1 MNQNEK
7 GETQMNKKRLT
18 KVTHRVIVA
27 LVAVTLLFCAV
38 WSGPAEASAYKAAY
52 IERNDNLNVNYKDYL
67 NGSVVQKLPDAVKD
81 DQVISVIITL
91 DIVNLMDAYEKTD
104 KTMSF
109 RDYALFSEDAKNVE
123 AQVLSQR
130 EDFLKVLDEK
140 EIEYKVTGLTYS
152 TLLTGFELQI
162 TARDFDSVCGNLSTG
177 MDIMVSESYKVAT
190 TVPVSNT
197 VNVHS
202 TGIINADGLGY
213 DGSGLVVAV
222 LDTGLDYAHSAFD
235 ESRFTS
241 TNLGLTYDQVAALLG
256 ETMAS
261 KQYEGLSVDDVFISN
276 KVPFGFDYADQNPD
290 VYSTHNNHG
299 THVSGIIVGN
309 DDTIRGVA
317 PNAQLVSMKV
327 FSDVYDSAISSWILS
342 ALEDCVILGVDVIN
356 MSLGT
361 AAGFSR
367 EGDEEKMW
375 GVYDKIRDAGIS
387 LMVAASNSYSSAF
400 GSAANGNLGLTSNP
414 DTATVGSPGTYKG
427 AMSVASISGTL
438 TPYLL
443 IGETIVYFD
452 EANNN
457 AGKEQKFC
465 EKLLGGEETK
475 TLEYVVIPGVGRSA
489 DYTGQDVTGKIAL
502 VSRGGNTF
510 EEKALIAQQQGA
522 AGIIIYNNV
531 SGDIKMNIG
540 DATLAVCSISKDNG
554 KMLVEAAGESGIGK
568 LVIGEK
574 QAAGP
579 FISDFSSWGPTPD
592 LGIKPEITGEGG
604 NILSAVT
611 GGGYD
616 RLSGTSMATPNLAG
630 VALLMRQYI
639 IEKFPE
645 IANDPNAINSLLY
658 RLMMS
663 TADIVLNE
671 NGLPYAVRKQGAGLA
686 NLRDAL
692 SSPAVITTYDANGN
706 AMDKTKLELGDD
718 AAKKGVYTMTFTV
731 ENFGS
736 ASLSY
741 DIGAYVLTEGVSET
755 LTNAGLTTVTEQ
767 AYALAAA
774 LTIDSVKGGT
784 LSGNNLTIAAK
795 SQATVTVTIT
805 LTDEDKAYLDK
816 SFENGM
822 YVEGFITLKPT
833 AGTEVDMSVPY
844 LAFYGD
850 WNEAPIFDKD
860 YFETNKDELDD
871 GIDEE
876 DKIKADA
883 YATTPIGGIENDY
896 VSFLGAYYFEQN
908 PADRVI
914 SASRDYIA
922 LSNQNG
928 TIHSLRFVWAGLL
941 RGCAKIEITITDDST
956 GEVIFETADYDVRKS
971 YGDGGSIYPAN
982 IEIEFDTMDYNL
994 MNNSEYTVKI
1004 TGYTD
1009 FGDGGI
1015 TTNDKNTFEFPLVV
1029 DFEAPTVNDVEFR
1042 YVYDKTLKKNR
1053 LYADIKVY
1061 DNHYTMAMQVGY
1073 VGTTIDPESGSSV
1086 AEIKTFS
1093 QYMTPVYSQK
1103 NSTTTVTYELTDY
1116 IYQIKAG
1123 AYNANTFVVTA
1134 YDYALNYATY
1144 EIGLPVN
1151 YVDFYMDGLDDG
1163 LTLSPNEVYD
1173 LSPAVYPNT
1182 EWAELLEFTSRNT
1195 KVVRVVNNKL
1205 VAVGPGTAVVTIR
1218 DPGTNKKVNVTVK
1231 VLNEGDEGYVRYD
1244 KPVAD
1249 VFNLVGYYVKNAHFL
1264 VSSTDREIG
1273 STGDTRY
1280 FEGGY
1285 YLSMYPA
1292 ESVILNYRLDAYFPN
1307 DVKVTYTSGNPK
1319 VAKVDE
1325 YGTIT
1330 AVSEGNANI
1339 IVNLVWKENG
1349 KSTNYSAT
1357 VKVSV
1362 KDPFMAANGNL
1373 QSYHG
1378 EGGIVTIPKD
1388 LSITT
1393 IASFAFSGF
1402 DYVLK
1407 TDEEYAV
1414 DDSSLSKQAPL
1425 GNNTITKVVIPEGVE
1440 TIGSYAFA
1448 YLTALEEVVM
1458 PSTLKYIEYGAFTGC
1473 SNLKKLTFSNGNGIV
1488 TINQFAFEGCN
1499 LTGTLDLPSAY
1510 VISDNAFAGN
1520 TKLEVVNLPK
1530 TLMTIGANAFAGC
1543 SSLKE
1548 VNISADKVKFGE
1560 YAFTNCTS
1568 LTAFNL
1574 KTSVVPTGMFYGC
1587 KNLSDVTIGKD
1598 VNAIYEYA
1606 FRNTAVEI
1614 FKIEKG
1620 NTAFQVK
1627 NDSYILSAD
1636 GSQLVAVAPGIRGE
1650 FTAAN
1655 IGNANVTTVG
1665 RGAFSHNTRI
1675 TSVTLDQVTSVSA
1688 YAFAVEVPEYS
1699 QYGSLVAIRPG
1710 NLKNVKLGELTYIGE
1725 YGFCGVAMTELPAI
1739 SASAQIGKFAFSYS
1753 GLTKVVI
1760 PNGMT
1765 VSEGMFVD
1773 CASLKEVIIGD
1784 DVIIGKN
1791 AFGNTRDFV
1800 GTVKY
1805 YQQGFTYLFYYE
1817 LASSLKSLTIG
1828 NNVTIGDNA
1837 FVNCA
1842 SLESV
1847 TLGENAKIGYM
1858 AFYNNASLKDIDL
1871 SKASYIGDYAFSG
1884 DVYYICAD
1892 SSMST
1897 PAVSNQGMYM
1907 YTYMAPDLTQVDLSA
1922 VEKLG
1927 AYAFAYCT
1935 SLKDVVLGEKI
1946 TEIGEYTFA
1955 SCFAL
1960 ENIDLSKVVSI
1971 GDYAMLETNLKKVD
1985 LASAQNIGKYVFA
1998 NCKQLDDVTLS
2009 GNGSVIGEGAFAECA
2024 KLAEVKNLQ
2033 YATEI
2038 GAYAFANTAITNMDL
2053 SAAVSIGDFAFTKQE
2068 LTSVTVK
2075 LGDALV
2081 SLGDNPFALC
2091 KVAPFSSV
2099 TVETFNG
2106 VDYQIPT
2113 YTYDISETVK
2123 VIDGSLYCV
2132 VPNGLELI
2140 TYTNRNPEN
2149 VAIAEGTVRITGLAF
2164 AGSDVKMVTLPHT
2177 VATIGHKAFY
2187 LCKDLKVVTFTSYQA
2202 PILEEAFDSS
2212 YYDSLKHV
2220 PGSGDYGTYTDYDG
2234 TEVTIEPIG
2243 MIPYFMW
2250 NATGGMYSN
2259 VFYGA
2264 NFVDYIGY
2272 VDNKILMIRPSNGKG
2287 YETYILGQ
2295 YFDMEMVVNGATA
2308 ADDNTLAFMAAI
2320 QLLPERVTYADKALV
2335 ENARALYN
2343 KIVGLDQQA
2352 LATAGYS
2359 TLLTAEQR
2367 IRTLTPVDEK
2377 TQAFI
2382 DAVAA
2387 LPEQITLENEAQI
2400 LAARELYAAITDSV
2414 QLTKAEDALK
2424 KLVAAEESLA
2434 QLKEAAKKQN
2444 STTITIIAVSVIVV
2458 LGAVVLLLQ
2467 LKRKSAEKKVAVA
2480 QEATEDQTEE
2490 VETAEEV
2497 TAEAETAEAT
2507 EE

>member
-1 MNQNEK
+1 
-7 GETQMNKKRLT
+7 MNKKRLT
-18 KVTHRVIVA
+18 KVTQRVIVA

-38 WSGPAEASAYKAAY
+38 WSGPAEASEYRASF
-52 IERNDNLNVNYKDYL
+52 IERNDDLNVNYKDYL
-67 NGSVVQKLPDAVKD
+67 NGSVVQKLPDTVKD
-81 DQVISVIITL
+81 DDVISVIITL

-109 RDYALFSEDAKNVE
+109 RDYALLSEDAKEVE
-123 AQVLSQR
+123 TEVLNQR
-130 EDFLKVLDEK
+130 SDFLKLLDEK
-140 EIEYKVTGLTYS
+140 EITYKVTGLTYS

-162 TARDFDSVCGNLSTG
+162 TARDFESVCGQLSEG
-177 MDIMVSESYKVAT
+177 MDIMVCESYQVAT
-190 TVPVSNT
+190 TQAVSNT

-202 TGIINADGLGY
+202 TGIINADGIKY

-235 ESRFTS
+235 PSRFTS
-241 TNLGLTYDQVAALLG
+241 NNLGLTYDQVAALLG
-256 ETMAS
+256 NTMAS
-261 KQYEGLSVDDVFISN
+261 QQYEGLGVDDVYISD
-276 KVPFGFDYADQNPD
+276 KVPFGFDYADQDPD

-367 EGDEEKMW
+367 EGDEEKLW
-375 GVYDKIRDAGIS
+375 GVYDKIRAAGIS

-400 GSAANGNLGLTSNP
+400 GSEANGNLGLTSNP
-414 DTATVGSPGTYKG
+414 DTATVGSPGTYYG

-457 AGKEQKFC
+457 AGKEQDFC
-465 EKLLGGEETK
+465 ENLLGGQETK

-489 DYTGQDVTGKIAL
+489 DYTGLDVTGKIAL

-510 EEKALIAQQQGA
+510 EEKSLIAQNKGA

-554 KMLVEAAGESGIGK
+554 KKLVDAAGESGVGQ

-639 IEKFPE
+639 IETFPE
-645 IANDPNAINSLLY
+645 IANDPLAVNSLLY

-692 SSPAVITTYDANGN
+692 KSTAVITTYDKDGK

-718 AAKKGVYTMTFTV
+718 PAKKGVYTMSFTV

-741 DIGAYVLTEGVSET
+741 DIGAYVLTEGVSDT

-774 LTIDSVKGGT
+774 VTIDSVTGGT
-784 LSGNNLTIAAK
+784 LSDKNLTVAAGQK
-795 SQATVTVTIT
+795 ATVTVTIT

-860 YFETNKDELDD
+860 FYETNKDELDT

-876 DKIKADA
+876 DKVKADA
-883 YATTPIGGIENDY
+883 YPTKPVGGIADDY
-896 VSFLGAYYFEQN
+896 VSFLGSYYFEQN

-922 LSNQNG
+922 LSNHDG

-941 RGCAKIEITITDDST
+941 RGCAKIEISITDDAT
-956 GEVIFETADYDVRKS
+956 GEVIFETVDYDVRKS

-994 MNNSEYTVKI
+994 MNNSEYTVKLV
-1004 TGYTD
+1004 GYTD

-1015 TTNDKNTFEFPLVV
+1015 TTNDKNVFEFPLVV
-1029 DFEAPTVNDVEFR
+1029 DFEAPTVHDVQFR
-1042 YVYDKTLKKNR
+1042 YEYDKNLKKNR
-1053 LYADIKVY
+1053 LYADISVY
-1061 DNHYTMAMQVGY
+1061 DNHYSMALQVGY
-1073 VGTTIDPESGSSV
+1073 VGTTTDENGASV

-1103 NSTTTVTYELTDY
+1103 NGTTVVTYELTDY
-1116 IYQIKAG
+1116 IYQIKNG
-1123 AYNANTFVVTA
+1123 AFNDNTFVVTA

-1151 YVDFYMDGLDDG
+1151 YVDFYMDGLDEG

-1182 EWAELLEFTSRNT
+1182 EWAELLEFTSRNN

-1205 VAVGPGTAVVTIR
+1205 VAVAPGTAIVTVR
-1218 DPGTNKKVNVTVK
+1218 DPGTNKRVNVTVT
-1231 VLNEGDEGYVRYD
+1231 VLDEDDEGYKRYD

-1249 VFNLVGYYVKNAHFL
+1249 VFELVGYYVKNAHFM
-1264 VSSTDREIG
+1264 VSSIDREIG
-1273 STGDTRY
+1273 ATGDTRY

-1285 YLSMYPA
+1285 GLSMYPA
-1292 ESVILNYRLDAYFPN
+1292 ESVILNYKLDAYFPN
-1307 DVKVTYTSGNPK
+1307 DVQVTFTSGNPK
-1319 VAKVDE
+1319 IVKVDE

-1339 IVNLVWKENG
+1339 SVTLVWKENG

-1362 KDPFMAANGNL
+1362 KDPFAAANGTL

-1388 LSITT
+1388 LSVTN
-1393 IASFAFSGF
+1393 IAAFAFSNF

-1414 DDSSLSKQAPL
+1414 DDTSLSKQAPL
-1425 GNNTITKVVIPEGVE
+1425 GDNTITKVVIPEGVE
-1440 TIGSYAFA
+1440 TIGAYAFA
-1448 YLTALEEVVM
+1448 YLTAMEEVVF
-1458 PSTLKYIEYGAFTGC
+1458 PSTLKYIEYGAFAGC
-1473 SNLKKLTFSNGNGIV
+1473 QNLKKITFSGDNSIV
-1488 TINQFAFEGCN
+1488 TINQFAFEGCS

-1520 TKLEVVNLPK
+1520 TKLEVVNLPE

-1568 LTAFNL
+1568 LTAFEL

-1587 KNLSDVTIGKD
+1587 KKLTDVTIGKD

-1606 FRNTAVEI
+1606 FRDTAVSE
-1614 FKIEKG
+1614 FKIAEG

-1636 GSQLVAVAPGIRGE
+1636 GSQLIAVAPSVKGA

-1655 IGNANVTTVG
+1655 AGNANITSIG
-1665 RGAFSHNTRI
+1665 RGAFSHNGRI
-1675 TSVTLDQVTSVSA
+1675 TDVTLEKVTTVHA
-1688 YAFAVEVPEYS
+1688 YAFAVEVPEYNE
-1699 QYGSLVAIRPG
+1699 YGGLVAIAPG
-1710 NLKNVKLGELTYIGE
+1710 KLAGVKLGELTYIGE
-1725 YGFCGVAMTELPAI
+1725 YGFCGVDLKEIPAI
-1739 SASAQIGKFAFSYS
+1739 SATAQIGKYAFSYS

-1760 PNGMT
+1760 PAGMT
-1765 VSEGMFVD
+1765 VSEGMFAD
-1773 CASLKEVIIGD
+1773 CSKLKEVVIGD
-1784 DVIIGKN
+1784 DAVIGKN
-1791 AFGNTRDFV
+1791 AFGNNRDFV
-1800 GTVKY
+1800 GSVKY
-1805 YQQGFTYLFYYE
+1805 YQDRGTYLFYYD
-1817 LASSLKSLTIG
+1817 LASSLESLTIG

-1837 FVNCA
+1837 FANCA
-1842 SLESV
+1842 SLEQV
-1847 TLGENAKIGYM
+1847 ELGEHAKIGYM
-1858 AFYNNASLKDIDL
+1858 AFYNCASLKQIDL
-1871 SKASYIGDYAFSG
+1871 SKVVSIGDYAFSG
-1884 DVYYICAD
+1884 DVYYICTD
-1892 SSMST
+1892 SSLAY
-1897 PAVSNQGMYM
+1897 PAVSTQGTYM
-1907 YTYMAPDLTQVDLSA
+1907 YTYVAPDLVSVDLSA
-1922 VEKLG
+1922 AEKVG

-1955 SCFAL
+1955 SCFEL
-1960 ENIDLSKVVSI
+1960 ETINLDKVQTI
-1971 GDYAMLETNLKKVD
+1971 GDYALMETSVRKAD
-1985 LASAQNIGKYVFA
+1985 LSSAASIGKYVFA
-1998 NCKQLDDVTLS
+1998 NAKQLSDVTLNA
-2009 GNGSVIGEGAFAECA
+2009 NGCVIGEGAFAECKSMTDIA
-2024 KLAEVKNLQ
+2024 NLQ

-2038 GAYAFANTAITNMDL
+2038 GAYAFANTNVTDVDL
-2053 SAAVSIGDFAFTKQE
+2053 SGAVSIGDFAFMKQA
-2068 LTSVTVK
+2068 LTPITVK
-2075 LGDALV
+2075 LGNALA
-2081 SLGDNPFALC
+2081 SLGDNPFAMC
-2091 KVAPFSSV
+2091 IVAPFSTV

-2106 VDYQIPT
+2106 VDYQIPV
-2113 YTYDISETVK
+2113 YTYDITETVK

-2132 VPNGLELI
+2132 VPSGLELI
-2140 TYTNRNPEN
+2140 TYTGYNPEN
-2149 VAIAEGTVRITGLAF
+2149 VSVADGTVRISGMAF
-2164 AGSDVKMVTLPHT
+2164 AGSTVKMVSLPYT
-2177 VATIGHKAFY
+2177 VASIGHKAFY
-2187 LCKDLKVVTFTSYQA
+2187 LCKDLKIVTFTSYYA
-2202 PILEEAFDSS
+2202 PVLEEAFDTS
-2212 YYDSLKHV
+2212 YYDSLEHI
-2220 PGSGDYGTYTDYDG
+2220 PGSGDYGTYTDYEG
-2234 TEVTIEPIG
+2234 NEVTIEPIG
-2243 MIPYFMW
+2243 VVPYFMW
-2250 NATGGMYSN
+2250 NATGGLYSN

-2272 VDNKILMIRPSNGKG
+2272 VNNKIMMIRPSNGRG
-2287 YETYILGQ
+2287 YETYILSH
-2295 YFDMEMVVNGATA
+2295 YFDMEMVVDGATA
-2308 ADDNTLAFMAAI
+2308 ADDNTLAFLAAI
-2320 QLLPERVTYADKALV
+2320 ELLPERVTYADKALV

-2343 KIVGLDQQA
+2343 KITGLDQQA
-2352 LATAGYS
+2352 LATSAYS
-2359 TLLTAEQR
+2359 KLLTAEQR
-2367 IRTLTPVDEK
+2367 IETLTPVDAA

-2382 DAVAA
+2382 DAVNA
-2387 LPEQITLENEAQI
+2387 LPTTITLEHEAQVQ
-2400 LAARELYAAITDSV
+2400 AARQLYAAITDAV
-2414 QLTKAEDALK
+2414 QLAKVEGELAI
-2424 KLVAAEESLA
+2424 LVAAEDTIV
-2434 QLKEAAKKQN
+2434 QLKDAASKKLG
-2444 STTITIIAVSVIVV
+2444 TTIAIAAVCVVVV
-2458 LGAVVLLLQ
+2458 LGAVILVLQ
-2467 LKRKSAEKKVAVA
+2467 LKRASAAKKQARA
-2480 QEATEDQTEE
+2480 AEEAAADQTEE
-2490 VETAEEV
+2490 VEEPAEE
-2497 TAEAETAEAT
+2497 AEAPAEAAEAT